1 MERQKVASMPKE
13 DTGNNAVVVK
23 NLTKVFSDILF
34 LLTLL
39 MSLISYI
46 NYSFDTLSLH
56 FWL

>member
-56 FWL
+56 F